1 MARDRNRP
9 VGLLMGK
16 EVDEWFQ
23 MMMMMMMMMHKEIIV
38 FCSEK
43 S

>member
-1 MARDRNRP
+1 
-9 VGLLMGK
+9 MGK

-43 S
+43 T